1 MINRV
6 LIRMKVMQLI
16 YSFYQKEDRSLAAA
30 EKELMFSLEKSYELY
45 HFMLLLMVELTEL
58 QERKLD
64 SARNKYLPSASDKNP
79 SLRFI
84 DNQFIKQLKSNLDF
98 QKYCNNQKISWTNE
112 SEFLKQ
118 MLDKVLTSE
127 LYQSYIAETEVSYA
141 ADREFWRSTFKNLIL
156 EDEYLSEVLESIS
169 LYWNDDLDVIGT
181 FVLKSIK
188 QFKPESGEN
197 QALLPMFK
205 ASDDRDFA
213 FTLFCQS
220 ILKEKEYRELIDA
233 HTKNWEMER
242 IAFMDIVIMQTAVAE
257 LLNFPSIPV
266 NVTLNEYIE
275 LAKAYS
281 TPKSGV
287 FVNGVLDSIINQLK
301 SEKKILKN

>member
-64 SARNKYLPSASDKNP
+64 SARNKYLPTDSDKNP
-79 SLRFI
+79 NLKFI
-84 DNQFIKQLKSNLDF
+84 ENKFIQQLKTNLEF
-98 QKYCNNQKISWTNE
+98 QKYCSNQKISWTNE
-112 SEFLKQ
+112 PEFMKQ
-118 MLDKVLTSE
+118 LLDKILSSD
-127 LYQSYIAETEVSYA
+127 LYQSYIDEKELSYA
-141 ADREFWRSTFKNLIL
+141 SDREFWRTVFKNLIL
-156 EDEYLSEVLESIS
+156 EDEYLSEVLEGSS
-169 LYWNDDLDVIGT
+169 LYWNDDLDIIGT
-181 FVLKSIK
+181 FVLKTIK
-188 QFKPESGEN
+188 QFKPENGDK

-213 FTLFCQS
+213 VTLFCQS
-220 ILKEKEYRELIDA
+220 ILKEKEYRELIDQ

-257 LLNFPSIPV
+257 LMNFPSIPV